1 MIRSKKIN
9 ITFVVHSLN
18 PGGAERL
25 ALDMAIELKKDYN
38 INILCLDEPGLW
50 AEKTRKNNIF
60 VHSLYRDQGIDFKLP
75 YLISRYTKRFHIHI
89 IHAHQTTPWFYSAL
103 SRLLNPRP
111 YLLFEEHGR
120 FYPEVFNK
128 KMVLFNKAIINR
140 LTHRV
145 VAVSEDIKNRLAIYE
160 GIPKKKIEVIY
171 NGIKLQELDRD
182 KFREKNR
189 GGLNLGPDDF
199 VIGSVGRLD
208 PIKNFPMLVRAV
220 KEAIKQIPNL
230 KCVIV
235 GDGPEF
241 CKIKKIIQQHGL
253 TKNIILTG
261 YRKDA
266 ATLVSAFDLFILTS
280 FSEGISMAM
289 LEAMCMGIPC
299 IATRVGGNPELIED
313 RVTGWLVEA
322 NDYSTLA
329 NLICH
334 AFKNRQLLEKVGESA
349 KKRIEHKFLFQDMIE
364 NYKKIYNEL
373 ILNPNRRLN

>member
-1 MIRSKKIN
+1 MTKSKKIN

-38 INILCLDEPGLW
+38 INILCLDEPGTW
-50 AEKTRKNNIF
+50 AERIRENKIF
-60 VHSLYRDQGIDFKLP
+60 VHSLYREQGIDFTLP
-75 YLISRYTKRFHIHI
+75 YLISRYTKRFNTHI

-120 FYPEVFNK
+120 FYPEVLNK
-128 KMVLFNKAIINR
+128 KTVLFNKAVINR

-160 GIPKKKIEVIY
+160 GIPKEKIEVIY
-171 NGIKLQELDRD
+171 NGIKLQGLDRD
-182 KFREKNR
+182 KSREEKR
-189 GGLNLGPDDF
+189 KGLNLRPDDF
-199 VIGSVGRLD
+199 IVGSVGRLD
-208 PIKNFPMLVRAV
+208 PIKNFPMLVLAV

-241 CKIKKIIQQHGL
+241 CKIKEIVQGHGL

-280 FSEGISMAM
+280 FSEGISMAI
-289 LEAMCMGIPC
+289 LEAMCMGVPC

-313 RVTGWLVEA
+313 KVSGWLIES
-322 NDYSTLA
+322 NDYNALSD
-329 NLICH
+329 LICYV
-334 AFKNRQLLEKVGESA
+334 FNNRQLLKEISESA
-349 KKRIEHKFLFQDMIE
+349 KIRIKDKFLFQNMIE

-373 ILNPNRRLN
+373 ILKANIRSN